1 MTPAQREQRRISCM
15 KLRQKPEDF
24 QVEELTDVVVGST
37 GEFAFYRLDKTGWT
51 TPDALAILRRKW
63 KIHHRRISYGGLK
76 DRHAI
81 TTQYFTIFRGPSQDL
96 EHQRFRVQY
105 LGQLTEPYTSTNIR
119 SNRFTIVMRD
129 MSLRD
134 AEAAAQVAD
143 SEVLSF
149 GYPNYFDDQRFGSV
163 GEGSAFIA
171 KSMIQAKWEA
181 ALWQALAAPYAY
193 DRSADKRLKQLLRTY
208 WGQWTI
214 LRELLPRS
222 HARSLVC
229 YLADHPQDYK
239 GAVARLRP
247 ELKGLY
253 VAAYQSWLWNQALAV
268 WLEQNLST
276 SDLVTLRTKH
286 GDLPAPRRVP
296 DSLLSLWTAGRLP
309 LPCSRLKPSGQE
321 WWLPLFQQVLHH
333 EGLTLERLRI
343 PGLDR
348 PFFPKGERALSV
360 RPQQLRWSI
369 AEDELQSGQVKLVL
383 EFELPRGC
391 YATMLVK
398 RLMAGVST
406 PGTPRK

>member
-1 MTPAQREQRRISCM
+1 M

-24 QVEELTDVVVGST
+24 QVEEITDVVAGST

-76 DRHAI
+76 DRHAV
-81 TTQYFTIFRGPSQDL
+81 TSQHFTIFRGPSQDL
-96 EHQRFRVQY
+96 EHQRFRVKY

-129 MSLRD
+129 MSLQE
-134 AEAAAQVAD
+134 AETAVQVAD
-143 SEVLSF
+143 SEVAAI

-171 KSMIQAKWEA
+171 KYMLQANWEA
-181 ALWQALAAPYAY
+181 ALWQALAAPYEY
-193 DRSADKRLKQLLRTY
+193 DRAADKRLKQLLRAY
-208 WGQWTI
+208 WGQWTS
-214 LRELLPRS
+214 LRELLPKS

-268 WLEQNLST
+268 WLEQRPRDPANQTWLPTRPSPRAGFSAIALDGGTFTSALFPSETERPRMVASPFPTGAPTRGFDLGAIENPWLGPPLLSE
-276 SDLVTLRTKH
+276 R
-286 GDLPAPRRVP
+286 GAGFMRPAP
-296 DSLLSLWTAGRLP
+296 AA
-309 LPCSRLKPSGQE
+309 
-321 WWLPLFQQVLHH
+321 
-333 EGLTLERLRI
+333 TLEH
-343 PGLDR
+343 
-348 PFFPKGERALSV
+348 S
-360 RPQQLRWSI
+360 
-369 AEDELQSGQVKLVL
+369 
-383 EFELPRGC
+383 RG
-391 YATMLVK
+391 
-398 RLMAGVST
+398 
-406 PGTPRK
+406 

>member
-1 MTPAQREQRRISCM
+1 M
-15 KLRQKPEDF
+15 KLRQKPDDF
-24 QVEELTDVVVGST
+24 QVEEKTDVVASST

-51 TPDALAILRRKW
+51 TPDALAIIRRKW

-81 TTQYFTIFRGPSQDL
+81 TTQYLTIFRGPMQDL
-96 EHQRFRVQY
+96 EHQRLQVRY
-105 LGQLTEPYTSTNIR
+105 LGQLPEPYTSTNIR
-119 SNRFTIVMRD
+119 ANRFRVVMRD
-129 MSLRD
+129 MTLRE
-134 AEAAAQVAD
+134 AETAAQIAD
-143 SEVLSF
+143 SEVMAV

-163 GEGSAFIA
+163 GEESAFIA
-171 KSMIQAKWEA
+171 KHMLQADWEG
-181 ALWQALAAPYAY
+181 ALWHALAAPYEY
-193 DRSADKRLKQLLRTY
+193 DRSADKRLKHLLRTH
-208 WGQWTI
+208 WGQWDS

-253 VAAYQSWLWNQALAV
+253 VAAYQSWLWNQVLAT
-268 WLEQNLST
+268 WLEQNVAAE
-276 SDLVTLRTKH
+276 DLVTLRTKH
-286 GDLPAPRRVP
+286 GHLPAPRCLP
-296 DSLLSLWTAGRLP
+296 DPLLPSWNMGHLP
-309 LPCSRLKPSGQE
+309 LPSSRLKPHGEE
-321 WWLPLFQQVLHH
+321 WWLPFLHQVLNQ
-333 EGLTLERLRI
+333 EGITLERLKI

-369 AEDELQSGQVKLVL
+369 ADDELQGGQVKLVL

-398 RLMAGVST
+398 RLTAGVST
-406 PGTPRK
+406 RGTPHR

>member
-1 MTPAQREQRRISCM
+1 M

-24 QVEELTDVVVGST
+24 QVEEITDVVPGNT
-37 GEFAFYRLDKTGWT
+37 GEFAFYKLVKTGWT
-51 TPDALAILRRKW
+51 TPDALAIIRRKW
-63 KIHHRRISYGGLK
+63 NIHHRRISYGGLK

-81 TTQYFTIFRGPSQDL
+81 TSQYFSIFRGPPQDL
-96 EHQRFRVQY
+96 EHLRFQVKY
-105 LGQLTEPYTSTNIR
+105 LGQLVEPYTSTNIR
-119 SNRFTIVMRD
+119 SNRFTVVMRD
-129 MSLRD
+129 MSLRE
-134 AEAAAQVAD
+134 AETAAQVAD
-143 SEVLSF
+143 SEVAAI

-163 GEGSAFIA
+163 GEESAFIA
-171 KSMIQAKWEA
+171 KYMLQANWEG
-181 ALWQALAAPYAY
+181 ALWQALAAPYEY
-193 DRSADKRLKQLLRTY
+193 DRAADKRLKQLLRTH
-208 WGQWTI
+208 WGQWTS

-253 VAAYQSWLWNQALAV
+253 VAAYQSWLWNQTLAV
-268 WLEQNLST
+268 WLKQSVAA

-286 GDLPAPRRVP
+286 GDWPAPRRVP
-296 DSLLSLWTAGRLP
+296 DSLLSHWTAGRLP
-309 LPCSRLKPSGQE
+309 LPCSRLKPHGHE
-321 WWLPLFQQVLHH
+321 WWLPLLQQVLHH
-333 EGLTLERLRI
+333 EGLTLERLKI

-348 PFFPKGERALSV
+348 PFFPKGERAVSV
-360 RPQQLRWSI
+360 RPTQLRWNI
-369 AEDELQSGQVKLVL
+369 ADDELQCGQVKLVL